1 MYEKINEDL
10 KVAMKEKDTFKLS
23 VLRML
28 KSALQLEQISK
39 KHELDDNE
47 VSTVL
52 KKQVKIRK
60 DSLAEYEKYG
70 KTDSVKQLEDE
81 IKNIENS
88 EVNME
93 QEEVPIINN
102 MPNISNVVNNSID
115 INSLNKPEQIEQL
128 TIDDKKEQKV
138 VTPDTFFSNPEKM
151 PNKFFNFLEDSAAN
165 MNTEEI
171 TPIVTSKT
179 PEVKAQENLIN
190 NTENIE
196 MLDDFF
202 IPETNSN
209 IPVQNEYLDTVIKTV
224 RGLNFD
230 SNKVSMEE
238 MNLPTEY
245 IITIKIKKD
254 KI

>member
-1 MYEKINEDL
+1 MLLNKIINERL
-10 KVAMKEKDTFKLS
+10 T
-23 VLRML
+23 
-28 KSALQLEQISK
+28 
-39 KHELDDNE
+39 
-47 VSTVL
+47 
-52 KKQVKIRK
+52 
-60 DSLAEYEKYG
+60 
-70 KTDSVKQLEDE
+70 VKQLEDE

-102 MPNISNVVNNSID
+102 MPNINNVVNNAID
-115 INSLNKPEQIEQL
+115 INSLNKPEQEEEL

-230 SNKVSMEE
+230 SNKVTMEE